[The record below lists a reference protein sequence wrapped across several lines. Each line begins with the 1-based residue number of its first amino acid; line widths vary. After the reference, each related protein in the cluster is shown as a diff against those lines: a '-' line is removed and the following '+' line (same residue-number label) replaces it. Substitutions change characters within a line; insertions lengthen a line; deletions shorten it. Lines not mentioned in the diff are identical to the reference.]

1 MSDYF
6 INITKN
12 FKLKR
17 ILIQAS
23 QPLNSIIHLF
33 KYHKSIERI
42 KLANIA
48 DSEQLHFSK
57 IAKAEVKKEILD
69 I

>member
-12 FKLKR
+12 FELKR
-17 ILIQAS
+17 ILIYAS
-23 QPLNSIIHLF
+23 QPLNSIIHVF

-48 DSEQLHFSK
+48 DNE
-57 IAKAEVKKEILD
+57 
-69 I
+69 